1 MKIHDVNE
9 DIVGYKPTKR
19 LGRGVGS
26 GQGKTAGRG
35 HKGHY
40 AHNGKQSLV
49 FMGGTMPLYRRLPKR
64 GFNNKFALKVG
75 EVNLRDID
83 AAFEDGD
90 EVTPVSLRSKMLAN
104 YNYDVLKVLGEGEL
118 TKKVKI
124 FAHRFSASAKEK
136 IQQAGGEMVE
146 LPGIKPVV
154 KNKQRSAT
162 ANKKK

>member
-1 MKIHDVNE
+1 MKINDVNQ
-9 DIVGYKPTKR
+9 DVQGYKARKR
-19 LGRGVGS
+19 IGRGVGS

-49 FMGGTMPLYRRLPKR
+49 FIGGTMPLYRRLPKR

-75 EVNLRDID
+75 EVNLRDLE
-83 AAFEDGD
+83 ANFENGD
-90 EVTPVSLRSKMLAN
+90 EVNPETLRTKALAN
-104 YNYDVLKVLGEGEL
+104 YGYDVLKVLGEGEL
-118 TKKVKI
+118 TKKLKI
-124 FAHRFSASAKEK
+124 SAHRFSASAREK
-136 IQQAGGEMVE
+136 IEKAGGEIVE